1 MSLSERQQREIAY
14 HREHAARHRN
24 LIVGPFS
31 YEVLYGTRWWN
42 AYWHMFDM
50 LRRQSV
56 ARMKILVVGCGF
68 GDDALRLA
76 KMGGEVYA
84 FDLSPESVGIARE
97 LAHREGLAIDFRQL
111 PAERTDY
118 PAASFIGSCAG
129 HFAPCGNFAM
139 LT

>member
-1 MSLSERQQREIAY
+1 M
-14 HREHAARHRN
+14 
-24 LIVGPFS
+24 GPFS

-50 LRRQSV
+50 LRRQPV

-97 LAHREGLAIDFRQL
+97 LAHREGLAIDFRQFARQTYRL
-111 PAERTDY
+111 PGGV
-118 PAASFIGSCAG
+118 F
-129 HFAPCGNFAM
+129 
-139 LT
+139 